1 MTASVGCLALCF
13 HYHTFILNYINSS
26 TNSCGSLHNL
36 EENGVLHRVA
46 SFFAFFFF
54 GILRQNS
61 HSMVQTGIQ
70 LVEVLLLQAPDLTN
84 L

>member
-1 MTASVGCLALCF
+1 MTASVCCLTLCF
-13 HYHTFILNYINSS
+13 HYHTVFLITSVVLPTPVDRYIIWRK
-26 TNSCGSLHNL
+26 TVYYTEWHL
-36 EENGVLHRVA
+36 
-46 SFFAFFFF
+46 FFAFFFF